1 MITFRLPALSLLMLM
16 AISFE
21 VIAQERDI
29 VLRGRSQVWVSK
41 SVVTISDLMEFDVK
55 NSASRESVIALGKML
70 VTSSPMPGAV
80 KTLPGSEVVRV
91 LSDAGVNLDK
101 VGYVIP
107 RSVAI
112 SRAARELTQDEAR
125 AAISRYLKKA
135 EPETK
140 LQRVLLPLRRDVFTG
155 DVSFSIGTP
164 EDRGA
169 NRIAFPLTV
178 KSADGE
184 TLSLDV
190 EAFIAR
196 FKEVP
201 VAKHPLERGDTIEAS
216 DLVMARIDMSRVP
229 TDVVGSENSLI
240 GLELMQPTSA
250 GGFFRKRFVKISP
263 VIKTGA
269 PLTIRYI
276 KGLLTATASGVAME
290 DGIAGDFIRV
300 RNESSRKILKAR
312 VISSGMVEVG
322 PQ

>member
-1 MITFRLPALSLLMLM
+1 MKNFHKLGVLLFAFLVLSSAAMG
-16 AISFE
+16 E
-21 VIAQERDI
+21 ERDI

-41 SVVTISDLMEFDVK
+41 SIVTISDLMEFDVK
-55 NSASRESVIALGKML
+55 SSASRESVIALGKMM

-80 KTLPGSEVVRV
+80 KTLAGSEVVRV
-91 LSDAGVNLDK
+91 LSDAGVNLDR

-107 RSVAI
+107 RSMTI

-125 AAISRYLKKA
+125 SAISRFLKKT

-140 LQRVLLPLRRDVFTG
+140 VQRVLLPLRRDIFTG
-155 DVSFSIGTP
+155 DVNFSIGTP

-178 KSADGE
+178 TSADSE
-184 TLSLDV
+184 TMSLEV
-190 EAFIAR
+190 EAFLAR
-196 FKEVP
+196 FKDVP
-201 VAKHPLERGDTIEAS
+201 VAKHPLERGDTIEAN

-229 TDVVGSENSLI
+229 ADVVGSENSLI

-290 DGIAGDFIRV
+290 DGITGDFIRV

-322 PQ
+322 LQ